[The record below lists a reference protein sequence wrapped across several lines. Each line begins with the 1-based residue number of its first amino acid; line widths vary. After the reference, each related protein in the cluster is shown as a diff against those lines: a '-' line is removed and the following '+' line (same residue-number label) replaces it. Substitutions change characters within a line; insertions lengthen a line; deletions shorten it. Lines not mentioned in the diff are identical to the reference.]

1 MTEVLITG
9 YHGYGNTGDEAILI
23 AIKEGIEKMKADI
36 SLTALSYN
44 PKFTKSEYGIN
55 AVKKFNVF
63 QVLRAV
69 AKCDVLLFGG
79 GTLLQDVSS
88 TRSLIYYLSIL
99 KLAKLF
105 RKRIMIYANGI
116 GPVTKP
122 LNRKLI
128 GKIVN
133 KVDVITLREELSL
146 NELKDM
152 NVTAPPTY
160 ITADP
165 VFNLQSE
172 SKETAQD
179 ILAREGVPTDKPI
192 VGIAIREWKKSK
204 YGEEYVREIA
214 IACDSLTR
222 SGKTVLFIPMEFKA
236 DIGISERARAQ
247 MEEKSYILSSPYRP
261 KEILAVVGEMSL
273 IISMRLHSLIFAGI
287 KNVPMLGIVYDP
299 KVEHY
304 IDLLGVGKAADIREE
319 RLSGAEL
326 VKLSADI
333 FDNYDKYKEDL
344 AKRTAPL
351 TEKAKKNDKL
361 LKELIRKT
369 LS

>member
-23 AIKEGIEKMKADI
+23 AIKEGIDKMKADI
-36 SLTALSYN
+36 RLTALSYD
-44 PKFTKSEYGIN
+44 PKFTKNEYGIN

-63 QVLRAV
+63 QVFRAV

-79 GTLLQDVSS
+79 GTLLQDISS

-99 KLAKLF
+99 KLAKLL
-105 RKRIMIYANGI
+105 RKRIMVYANGI
-116 GPVTKP
+116 GPVTRP
-122 LNRKLI
+122 RNRRLI
-128 GKIVN
+128 GRIVN

-146 NELKDM
+146 KELKDM
-152 NVTAPPTY
+152 NVTSPPTY

-172 SKETAQD
+172 SRKTALD

-214 IACDSLTR
+214 IACDSLIR
-222 SGKTVLFIPMEFKA
+222 SGKTVLFIPMEFRA
-236 DIGISERARAQ
+236 DLGISERARQQ

-273 IISMRLHSLIFAGI
+273 IIGMRLHSLIFAGI

-304 IDLLGVGKAADIREE
+304 IDLLGMCRAADIRTE

-326 VKLSADI
+326 VKLSSDVFESYDEYKDI
-333 FDNYDKYKEDL
+333 L
-344 AKRTAPL
+344 AKKTAPL
-351 TEKAKKNDKL
+351 MEKARKNDKL
-361 LKELIRKT
+361 LKELIKKT
-369 LS
+369 RP